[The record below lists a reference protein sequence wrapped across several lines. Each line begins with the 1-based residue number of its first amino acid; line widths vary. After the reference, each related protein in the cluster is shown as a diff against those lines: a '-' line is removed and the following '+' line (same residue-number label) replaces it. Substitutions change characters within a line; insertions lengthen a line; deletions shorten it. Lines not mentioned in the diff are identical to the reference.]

1 MKPSKIFAPVVFG
14 ALTLAGAQAQA
25 AGTAA
30 GITIKN
36 TATLDYKVNAVDQ
49 TSVKAIDNLL
59 VDAKVDLTLERTD
72 NNPSST
78 ASSDLITIAGSQ
90 YYTVGAFKLKNTGN
104 SDTFFTLGAV
114 NTANDH
120 AVLNLTDT
128 STDNNAN
135 TKNNSA
141 NDFVIFVETDGT
153 PGLSTSDTEIAAA
166 AELELAKESAEKV
179 VYVAAKAANIQGVD
193 NDLFGTDLTAT
204 VSAINYL
211 RADGTTKD
219 KVTAT
224 GHNASAT
231 ADGRIFNFVYADA
244 GNNAEETA
252 SDVLRAAF
260 PDLGNGD
267 GDDGTDNSGNFTKTS
282 VVIEDPINGAKSN
295 TVTPK
300 AIPGAIVEYTITV
313 KNSGSVNAED
323 VVITDTIPTNTTYVA
338 NSVAAFQEDGSTALA
353 GATANYVAADDE
365 IVVNLGTLDGGA
377 TAADQETNVI
387 KFQVTV
393 D

>member
-114 NTANDH
+114 NTDNDH

-141 NDFVIFVETDGT
+141 SDFVIFVETDGT
-153 PGLSTSDTEIAAA
+153 PGLSTSDTLLAAA

-179 VYVAAKAANIQGVD
+179 VYVAALAANIQGVD

-211 RADGTTKD
+211 RADGATKD
-219 KVTAT
+219 KVTVT
-224 GHNASAT
+224 GHNKSAT
-231 ADGRIFNFVYADA
+231 ADGRTFNFVYADA
-244 GNNAEETA
+244 DNNAAESA

-282 VVIEDPINGAKSN
+282 VVIEDPING
-295 TVTPK
+295 TDTPK

-323 VVITDTIPTNTTYVA
+323 VVITDTIPTSTTYVA
-338 NSVAAFQEDGSTALA
+338 NSVAAFEADGSTALT
-353 GATANYVAADDE
+353 GATANYVAADKE

-387 KFQVTV
+387 KFRVTV

>member
-141 NDFVIFVETDGT
+141 SDFVIFVETDGT
-153 PGLSTSDTEIAAA
+153 AGLSTSDTLLAAA

-179 VYVAAKAANIQGVD
+179 VYVAALASNIQGVD

-211 RADGTTKD
+211 RADGATKD

-231 ADGRIFNFVYADA
+231 ADGRTFNFVYADA
-244 GNNAEETA
+244 DNNAAEIA

-282 VVIEDPINGAKSN
+282 VVIEDPING
-295 TVTPK
+295 TDTPK

-338 NSVAAFQEDGSTALA
+338 NSVAAFEADGSTALT
-353 GATANYVAADDE
+353 GATANYVAADNE

-387 KFQVTV
+387 KFRVTV